1 MSVGSNKR
9 RWRRPSTSVV
19 RWMTLA
25 RYHSAVPIR
34 TAAGQGTQADHG
46 YAPVPATKEDQQ
58 DTLADVF

>member
-1 MSVGSNKR
+1 
-9 RWRRPSTSVV
+9 
-19 RWMTLA
+19 MTLA